1 MKERILSEPQSEEQV
16 QAEAEA
22 ETQGGRGRPRPESVV
37 ARDEQ
42 IWNYLAQQHTEDGQ
56 LAAKSREEVA
66 TATGLEGK
74 QVYLSFY
81 RLKRD
86 GRIVKGGAAGAQKWT
101 AVVPEEHPHHP
112 RHHAHAG

>member
-1 MKERILSEPQSEEQV
+1 MEPT
-16 QAEAEA
+16 EAEA
-22 ETQGGRGRPRPESVV
+22 QGTETPETGEQAQGSRGRPRPEAVV

-42 IWNYLAQQHTEDGQ
+42 VWEYLAQQHDNGQ
-56 LAAKSREEVA
+56 LVGKSREEVA
-66 TATGLEGK
+66 AATGLEGK

-101 AVVPEEHPHHP
+101 AIVPEEHPHHP
-112 RHHAHAG
+112 RHHAHA